1 MTENRTAKVNIEQ
14 IGIDE
19 DVLFNLMTHDA
30 KYDFY
35 ALRPDEVT
43 ELQNSIKA
51 IIDDRERLRAKWN
64 ASTMAQ
70 ILDDNKRLEQANAAL
85 MEALKVLVEIDRR
98 DNMTDPD
105 ITATDRW
112 RHEAWGN
119 AYAVI
124 DAANDKTEPG

>member
-1 MTENRTAKVNIEQ
+1 MNKNRTAKVNIEQ

-51 IIDDRERLRAKWN
+51 IIDDRDRLRAQAKWN
-64 ASTMAQ
+64 ASAMGR
-70 ILDDNKRLEQANAAL
+70 ILNDRDRLRATNAAL
-85 MEALKVLVEIDRR
+85 LEACIAAYDWMIWLKDDMVAEGER
-98 DNMTDPD
+98 D
-105 ITATDRW
+105 AL
-112 RHEAWGN
+112 EKLS
-119 AYAVI
+119 AVI
-124 DAANDKTEPG
+124 DAAFDKTEPE